1 MKSGGYLKDGL
12 HNKPPD
18 AGVIHQ
24 GSTVNKLVERLITK
38 YNLNSGKKI
47 ISKIM
52 NYPAASGRGI

>member
-47 ISKIM
+47 ISKIL
-52 NYPAASGRGI
+52 NPKIL